1 VYLWA
6 DGIDVNIRLEE
17 HKLCLLAMTGVRA
30 DGREELIALAD
41 GYRGS
46 AGSRAG
52 LLRGCARRGMRAPVL
67 AAGDGAL
74 GFRDAL
80 RKVFPGTRQG
90 RCWFRK
96 TASVPGALP
105 GSAHPGANKALAG
118 IWGAGDN
125 DHARAAARAFG
136 AADRLKF
143 PKAVATITGDLDELP
158 ACCGSPAGHW
168 VHLRTASP
176 VEPAFATVRHRATVI
191 QGPGSGAAGLA
202 MAFKLIQAAQDPWRM
217 VSAPHL
223 VTLVRAG
230 ARFEHGVL
238 TGRPEPAAA

>member
-1 VYLWA
+1 
-6 DGIDVNIRLEE
+6 
-17 HKLCLLAMTGVRA
+17 
-30 DGREELIALAD
+30 
-41 GYRGS
+41 
-46 AGSRAG
+46 
-52 LLRGCARRGMRAPVL
+52 MRAPVL

-80 RKVFPGTRQG
+80 REVFPGTRQG

-105 GSAHPGANKALAG
+105 GSAHPGANRALAG

-125 DHARAAARAFG
+125 DHARAAVTAFG
-136 AADRLKF
+136 TADRLKF

-176 VEPAFATVRHRATVI
+176 VKPAFATV
-191 QGPGSGAAGLA
+191 
-202 MAFKLIQAAQDPWRM
+202 AFKLIGAAQDHCRM

-223 VTLVRAG
+223 VTLLKAG